1 MKSDDYYEID
11 YSLEVLEK
19 LKIKLNSG
27 DFSPSWWKRHF
38 RGLLNALI
46 RAKLEAAESK

>member
-1 MKSDDYYEID
+1 MKNDDYYEID
-11 YSLEVLEK
+11 YSVEVLEK

-27 DFSPSWWKRHF
+27 DYSQSWYKRHF

-46 RAKLEAAESK
+46 KTKREVEEV